1 MHQDYTLSNS
11 GVRNFFQEG
20 IFRFLFYIRKLNN
33 KMLKIRFELYRF
45 TYGKFLLVE
54 HGVDQERWNK
64 IFVLIVRL
72 TFVWAIYFILLFFFV
87 FFRNKTEL
95 CKIKKCQ
102 LNQLEVQK

>member
-72 TFVWAIYFILLFFFV
+72 TFVWAIYFILFYFTFFFC
-87 FFRNKTEL
+87 FF
-95 CKIKKCQ
+95 
-102 LNQLEVQK
+102 

>member
-72 TFVWAIYFILLFFFV
+72 TFVWAIYFILLFFLFFLETRPNFV
-87 FFRNKTEL
+87 KLRNA
-95 CKIKKCQ
+95 
-102 LNQLEVQK
+102 N